1 MRSPRLSTSSHSCY
15 LDLETGVLSSEPRPG
30 RTCAIEN
37 TLPGVRAPLV
47 LRCAFHRQYE
57 AVDTVVSADDI
68 DLGYLRAAGL
78 VQAALTAACSTCQ
91 EWRAATRA
99 FQCTVRALR
108 TSRTQEGTRDDN
120 RLTLPV
126 RSYLAIGQAL
136 NAPRPLLEALQALA
150 SMTLPCDPPPALVG
164 MITYLRPDGA
174 LAFRRRGEPAPSG
187 TRPLPEGPGWCL
199 MRCAAHGWEHV
210 GTLYP
215 PDGKTMVIARE
226 LGHALLAQGAQT
238 CEEYAMT
245 RQVMD
250 TELGAVAITNRR
262 SALPIPPLEFFRV
275 YRAVAAALQRATT
288 DLRYVVARALEHRAA
303 GDW

>member
-1 MRSPRLSTSSHSCY
+1 MRTHPCY
-15 LDLETGVLSSEPRPG
+15 LDPDTGVLSTDPGPG
-30 RTCAIEN
+30 RVCVVEN
-37 TLPGVRAPLV
+37 TLTGVRAPLV
-47 LRCAFHRQYE
+47 LRCTLHRQYE

-68 DLGYLRAAGL
+68 DLGYLRATGL
-78 VQAALTAACSTCQ
+78 VQAALAAACSTCQ

-99 FQCTVRALR
+99 FQRTVRALR
-108 TSRTQEGTRDDN
+108 ASRTREGTRNDN
-120 RLTLPV
+120 RLALPV

-136 NAPRPLLEALQALA
+136 NAPRPLPEALQALA
-150 SMTLPCDPPPALVG
+150 GMTLPCDPPPALVG
-164 MITYLRPDGA
+164 MTAYLHPDGA
-174 LAFRRRGEPAPSG
+174 VVFRRRGEPAPSG
-187 TRPLPEGPGWCL
+187 TRPLPDGPGWCL

-215 PDGKTMVIARE
+215 PDGRTMVIARE

-250 TELGAVAITNRR
+250 TELGAVAITSRL

-275 YRAVAAALQRATT
+275 YRAVAAALSRATT
-288 DLRYVVARALEHRAA
+288 DLGYVVARALEQMAA
-303 GDW
+303 GAW